1 MIPSFR
7 DRRRLLPFLIP
18 AVLLCGH
25 MAAESS
31 AGHDRQFARYKF
43 LLIDDEPLLEHHNLR
58 RKVNQA
64 VKHQEPVLRL
74 DAPWE
79 TDRDMLNYVSVM
91 YDEEEEIFKM
101 WYTLMRWK
109 GNTADGPRGVA
120 YAVSRDGLHW
130 EKPKLGLVEV
140 NGSREHNMVIDFK
153 RQFVYSIIKD
163 PSDIAA
169 RRYKMIFNTF
179 GEEALWARHHSALNL
194 AYSHDGLH
202 WQRPRHVNPVLR
214 GISDDNCTLFYDPD
228 RRKYVLMTRRVPNAR
243 GTSPSTRATIW

>member
-43 LLIDDEPLLEHHNLR
+43 LLIDDESLVEHHNLR

-91 YDEEEEIFKM
+91 YDQEEQIFKM

-140 NGSREHNMVIDFK
+140 NGSREHNLVIDFK
-153 RQFVYSIIKD
+153 RQFVYSSSRT
-163 PSDIAA
+163 PA
-169 RRYKMIFNTF
+169 
-179 GEEALWARHHSALNL
+179 
-194 AYSHDGLH
+194 
-202 WQRPRHVNPVLR
+202 
-214 GISDDNCTLFYDPD
+214 
-228 RRKYVLMTRRVPNAR
+228 
-243 GTSPSTRATIW
+243 TSPPAATR